1 LADAWS
7 SLSRQDQAEALEV
20 AAAQMGRPPH
30 LLEKDTWVVWALSAI
45 YQSTLA
51 NSLTFKGGTSL
62 SKVFKVI
69 DRFSEDIDLTYDIRE
84 VVPDLLRDGNPIPS
98 SASQAKKITDQVRAR
113 LPLWIESQVRPV
125 LAAAL
130 ERDGLQ
136 ASLAVA
142 GDANDKLVLTYVP
155 IKAGNG
161 YAAPTVQLEFGA
173 RATGEPHQFHSVT
186 CDMAAA
192 LAELVFPQA
201 RPLVMSAER
210 TFWEKATATHVYCKQ
225 GRLRGERYSRHWYD
239 LAAMS
244 QSGHAQ
250 AAIANVALAQDVA
263 KHKSM
268 FFAEKD
274 AQKKGIDYRQAVGPD
289 IQIVPTGAAL
299 TALENDYAAML
310 DDGLLSLHQPRFK
323 EVMETCSELQ
333 TRIRGCPVGES
344 VWQSR
349 VIARPQAAAIHK
361 WRSCTA
367 LSWTASYLA
376 VTGMDCFVPRSD

>member
-1 LADAWS
+1 MAEAWA

-30 LLEKDTWVVWALSAI
+30 LLEKDIWVVWALSAI
-45 YQSTLA
+45 YESTLA
-51 NSLTFKGGTSL
+51 NTLTFKGGTSL
-62 SKVFKVI
+62 SKVYKII

-84 VVPDLLRDGNPIPS
+84 VVPDLLRDGNPIPA

-136 ASLAVA
+136 ARLSVA
-142 GDANDKLVLTYVP
+142 GDAKDKLVLAYVP
-155 IKAGNG
+155 IKSGSG
-161 YAAPTVQLEFGA
+161 YSSPTVQLEFGA
-173 RATGEPHQFHSVT
+173 RATGEPHQFYGVT
-186 CDMAAA
+186 CDMAEAIS
-192 LAELVFPQA
+192 ELVFPQA

-239 LAAMS
+239 LASMS

-250 AAIANVALAQDVA
+250 TAMANAALAQDVA
-263 KHKSM
+263 MHKSM

-274 AQKKGIDYRQAVGPD
+274 ADKNVIDYQKAVGAQ

-310 DDGLLSLHQPRFK
+310 DDGLLSHHQPSFK
-323 EVMETCSELQ
+323 EVMDTCSELQ
-333 TRIRGCPVGES
+333 TRIRG
-344 VWQSR
+344 
-349 VIARPQAAAIHK
+349 
-361 WRSCTA
+361 
-367 LSWTASYLA
+367 
-376 VTGMDCFVPRSD
+376 